1 MSMDP
6 SRAPAAVAE
15 QELAEPPKVLV
26 SITPRSIWVAAAIA
40 VSTFVLLIVLMKALP
55 ALLLL
60 FIAIILAEGIRP
72 LVDGLARIRIPRAL
86 GVVLLYL
93 VAALLLVSL
102 GWLLVQPLIDQG
114 VELSNNIP
122 TYVTQLQAL
131 GTSVQQTAG
140 TNPDIERFITAAENQ
155 AAAEAGNIA
164 KSALAIPLSALG
176 VVFSIFVVL
185 AMAALWLTSIRSLR
199 PYVLGLLPEAGQH
212 RASAMLDELSR
223 HLGGYARGVV
233 ANMFII
239 GALTGVGLFLLGL
252 PYSLL
257 LGVVAGLFEV
267 IPFLGPWISG
277 TVAVLVALAVG
288 GPLKGLEVFVLFQ
301 VIQQLEGNTVV
312 PLVMSRAV
320 KLNPLTVILAILI
333 GDSLLGIAGAVLAV
347 PAAVVVQV
355 VVRRLLAPLARRAA
369 NPPEEPVVT
378 LPSAPAPEA
387 PDQPALA

>member
-1 MSMDP
+1 
-6 SRAPAAVAE
+6 
-15 QELAEPPKVLV
+15 
-26 SITPRSIWVAAAIA
+26 VAAAIA
-40 VSTFVLLIVLMKALP
+40 VSAFVLLIVLMKALP

-72 LVDGLARIRIPRAL
+72 LVDGMARIRIPRAL
-86 GVVLLYL
+86 GVLLVYL
-93 VAALLLVSL
+93 VAAALLVSL

-122 TYVTQLQAL
+122 TYITQLQAL
-131 GTSVQQTAG
+131 ATSVQQAAI
-140 TNPDIERFITAAENQ
+140 TNPDIQRFINTAEDQ
-155 AAAEAGNIA
+155 AATEVGNIVR
-164 KSALAIPLSALG
+164 SAVAIPLSALG

-185 AMAALWLTSIRSLR
+185 TMAFLWLTSIRSLR

-212 RASAMLDELSR
+212 RASAMLDELR
-223 HLGGYARGVV
+223 RNLGGYARGIVI
-233 ANMFII
+233 NMFII
-239 GALTGVGLFLLGL
+239 GTLTGIGLFLLGV

-257 LGVVAGLFEV
+257 LGVLAGLFEA

-277 TVAVLVALAVG
+277 AVAVLVALAVG

-312 PLVMSRAV
+312 PLVIGRAV

-333 GDSLLGIAGAVLAV
+333 GDSLLGVVGAVLAV

-355 VVRRLLAPLARRAA
+355 MIRRLLAPLARRAA
-369 NPPEEPVVT
+369 NPPEEPTVVT
-378 LPSAPAPEA
+378 VPPAPEPKT
-387 PDQPALA
+387 PDTPALA

>member
-1 MSMDP
+1 
-6 SRAPAAVAE
+6 
-15 QELAEPPKVLV
+15 
-26 SITPRSIWVAAAIA
+26 
-40 VSTFVLLIVLMKALP
+40 
-55 ALLLL
+55 
-60 FIAIILAEGIRP
+60 
-72 LVDGLARIRIPRAL
+72 
-86 GVVLLYL
+86 VVLLYL

-333 GDSLLGIAGAVLAV
+333 GGSLLGIAGAVLAV
-347 PAAVVVQV
+347 PAAVIVQV